1 MARILVLGAG
11 LSGLVTSALLARDG
25 HRVTVLERDPQEP
38 PQTADAA
45 WDGWQRTGVNQF
57 RLPHFNQPRWWSM
70 IRAELPDVPAELLA
84 LGATPINTVEMLPA
98 ARRGP
103 MRSSDAQ
110 FDTAGVRRPVL
121 EVALTRVAEAAGVDI
136 QRGIRIAGL
145 RSDDAAV
152 PQISGVILDGGRVAT
167 ADLVVDCTGR
177 RSHLGD
183 WIADAG
189 GRRPEEEREDC
200 GFIYY
205 ARQFRST
212 ASRDE
217 ARAATGRDQGRAAAS
232 RDEASSRDEGT
243 DHYLPVALATSLQH
257 YDSVSL
263 LALPGDNGTWS
274 VVITTSASDR
284 ALRVLRDA
292 ERWDAAAACYPIVA
306 SWLDGEPQ
314 AGVTVLAGIED
325 RFRRFTAGGEPLAT
339 GVVAVGDSWACTN
352 PSLGRGST
360 IAILHAALL
369 RDVLRAT
376 DHPATIAAEF
386 ARLTEQRLEPLY
398 RATVGYD
405 RHRLAEID
413 ANIAGQPYV
422 TDDPRWVLA
431 NGLHAASLH
440 DPDLTRAFQSLGGLL
455 ATPDEVFA
463 RPGVLDRAR
472 SAAAADERYCLPGP
486 DRAKLLAA
494 IG

>member
-11 LSGLVTSALLARDG
+11 LSGLITSALLAREG

-45 WDGWQRTGVNQF
+45 WDGWQRSGVNQF

-70 IRAELPDVPAELLA
+70 IRAELPDVAAELLA
-84 LGATPINTVEMLPA
+84 LGATPINAVEMLPET
-98 ARRGP
+98 RRGP
-103 MRSSDAQ
+103 MRRGDEQ

-121 EVALTRVAEAAGVDI
+121 EVALARIAEAAGVDV
-136 QRGIRIAGL
+136 QRGIRVAGL
-145 RSDDAAV
+145 RSDGAAV
-152 PQISGVILDGGRVAT
+152 PQISGVILDNGRIAA

-212 ASRDE
+212 TGRDE
-217 ARAATGRDQGRAAAS
+217 AGAATARDGR
-232 RDEASSRDEGT
+232 T
-243 DHYLPVALATSLQH
+243 DDYLPVALATSLQH

-274 VVITTSASDR
+274 LVITTSASDR

-292 ERWDAAAACYPIVA
+292 ERWNAAAACYPTVA

-376 DHPATIAAEF
+376 DDPAMIAAEF

-422 TDDPRWVLA
+422 SDDPRWVLA

-440 DPDLTRAFQSLGGLL
+440 DPDLTRALQSLGGLL
-455 ATPDEVFA
+455 AAPDEVFA
-463 RPGVLDRAR
+463 KPGVLDRAQ
-472 SAAAADERYCLPGP
+472 SAAAAGERYCLPGP